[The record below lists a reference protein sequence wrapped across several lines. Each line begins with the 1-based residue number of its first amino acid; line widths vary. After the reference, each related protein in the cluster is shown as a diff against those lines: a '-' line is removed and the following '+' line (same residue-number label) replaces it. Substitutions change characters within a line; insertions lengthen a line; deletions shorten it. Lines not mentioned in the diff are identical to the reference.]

1 MTLPLFVSRLV
12 CLCLL
17 VYLPLSGARPFL
29 LTVKRITLS
38 RSDLSHHRHH
48 RGQPSLPRGR
58 VCRFRVYVWRR
69 LRGGQ

>member
-17 VYLPLSGARPFL
+17 VYLPLSGARPLL

-38 RSDLSHHRHH
+38 SSVLSHHCH
-48 RGQPSLPRGR
+48 RLGQPSLPRGR